1 MLPTKVLGHKC
12 AFMYS
17 RRDVPRFVRCPKA
30 LGLSSSDVT
39 ASREDRSE
47 LVYTEGKGGVAG
59 EPRRAG
65 EPGGAPHRHHASA
78 G

>member
-1 MLPTKVLGHKC
+1 MKVLGHKC
-12 AFMYS
+12 TFMYS
-17 RRDVPRFVRCPKA
+17 RGDVPRFVPCPKA
-30 LGLSSSDVT
+30 PGLSTSDVR

-47 LVYTEGKGGVAG
+47 LVCTEGKGGVAG